1 MLIRAIHSG
10 EGNIVRADSL
20 SHGDIVQPIDGS
32 DRIAVASIH
41 RNAHHNSIIL
51 ISVDGQRCEVDPG
64 DLFVHVTD
72 TSAIED
78 SKVKYTVVFVSDLD
92 HVEYITVYAED
103 SKSAEAEVRKR
114 YRSRIYRVIDIFK
127 V

>member
-10 EGNIVRADSL
+10 EGGIVRADSL
-20 SHGDIVQPIDGS
+20 AYGDIVRSIDGA

-78 SKVKYTVVFVSDLD
+78 IKVKYIVVFVSDLD
-92 HVEYITVYAED
+92 NVERITVYAEN

-127 V
+127 A